1 MKILFITTII
11 ALFSIH
17 GNCQTLEKKR
27 LTMDDSNKRVL
38 SKFSYSASDSYGVIN
53 LILMKDSTFLY
64 SVNTNVHH
72 EISEGKWTMSKNILT
87 LESTFQTDN
96 VPAEISCESNRR
108 FADSANIAIV
118 ENIKHELLT
127 DAFVLVNEDSIKCLP
142 MIANCSS
149 SFEKIN
155 RVKVVFENGM
165 SSKWIPV
172 KDGEKRIAI
181 IVLTD
186 ISIRNYIVISERFKL
201 DGNYLRKL

>member
-11 ALFSIH
+11 ALCSIH
-17 GNCQTLEKKR
+17 GNCQTLEKKL
-27 LTMDDSNKRVL
+27 LTKDDSNKRVL

-64 SVNTNVHH
+64 SVNTNLHH
-72 EISEGKWTMSKNILT
+72 EISEGKWTMSENILK

-96 VPAEISCESNRR
+96 VPVEIRCENNRQ
-108 FADSANIAIV
+108 FVDSANIAIV
-118 ENIKHELLT
+118 ENVRHELLT
-127 DAFVLVNEDSIKCLP
+127 DAFVLVNEDSIKYLP
-142 MIANCSS
+142 MIAKCSG

-165 SSKWIPV
+165 SSKWIAV
-172 KDGEKRIAI
+172 KEGERRIAI
-181 IVLTD
+181 TVLTD
-186 ISIRNYIVISERFKL
+186 ISIRNYIVINERFRL